1 MSCVYQA
8 LVVKITDHLTHNTAK
23 AETARVPTIRTE
35 YLNPTSQR
43 SRRFTTK
50 GRTFV

>member
-1 MSCVYQA
+1 MSRVYQA

-35 YLNPTSQR
+35 YLNPTAQH
-43 SRRFTTK
+43 SRRLK
-50 GRTFV
+50 KK